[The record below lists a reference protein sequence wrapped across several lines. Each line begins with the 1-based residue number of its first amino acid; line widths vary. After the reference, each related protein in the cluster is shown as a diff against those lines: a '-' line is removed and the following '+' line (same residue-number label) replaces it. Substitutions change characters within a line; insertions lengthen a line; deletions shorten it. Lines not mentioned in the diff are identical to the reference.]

1 MRSLQK
7 ANTPATTPLMSSKS
21 DTSDLAKVS
30 SKQSY
35 SYLPRRALR
44 WKRVA
49 AFSYA
54 AEPEGCSYIVHR
66 SPKRDGMGFAYWF
79 ASYKKNDDVD
89 AVLLGDAFMNMGEAM
104 EVCEAWEHERIKTL
118 TLPS

>member
-7 ANTPATTPLMSSKS
+7 ANTPATTPTMNFKS
-21 DTSDLAKVS
+21 GIPDLTKKS

-49 AFSYA
+49 FNSYA
-54 AEPEGCSYIVHR
+54 AEPDGCSYIVHR
-66 SPKRDGMGFAYWF
+66 SPKKDGMGFAYWF
-79 ASYKKNDDVD
+79 ASYKKNDDTD
-89 AVLLGDAFMNMGEAM
+89 AILLGDAFMNMGEAM